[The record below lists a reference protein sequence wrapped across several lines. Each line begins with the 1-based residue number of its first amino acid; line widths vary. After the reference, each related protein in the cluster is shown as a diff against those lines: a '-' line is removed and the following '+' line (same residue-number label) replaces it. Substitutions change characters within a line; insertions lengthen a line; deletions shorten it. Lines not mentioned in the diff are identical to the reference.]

1 MKRMI
6 DHIEKLLGH
15 HENVLIV
22 NPYYNTPDKGLKMA
36 SEMLADAEDSQTMA
50 WLFTPQAGPAKKQAK
65 DSVIDLLKN
74 NTLRACLTLPKD
86 FSKVSQSSVSVEL
99 LIFELRRPHEKDD
112 EVLFIDASVD
122 GYKRTNRNNETLIQD
137 IDHGVERWQEIQG
150 IISGTAPENDRV
162 FYTEKADTVITDTIE
177 ISEDKAGEDWMH
189 MAHVHIDITP
199 TKEDFEKT
207 VEEYLLWRFNSLL
220 YQGIK

>member
-1 MKRMI
+1 MK
-6 DHIEKLLGH
+6 
-15 HENVLIV
+15 
-22 NPYYNTPDKGLKMA
+22 
-36 SEMLADAEDSQTMA
+36 
-50 WLFTPQAGPAKKQAK
+50 
-65 DSVIDLLKN
+65 
-74 NTLRACLTLPKD
+74 
-86 FSKVSQSSVSVEL
+86 SVSVEL